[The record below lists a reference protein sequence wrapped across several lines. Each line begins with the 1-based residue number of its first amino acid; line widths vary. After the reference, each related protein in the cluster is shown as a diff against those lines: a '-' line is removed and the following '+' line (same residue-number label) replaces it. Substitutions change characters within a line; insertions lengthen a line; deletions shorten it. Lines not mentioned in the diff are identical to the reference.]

1 MFGITKKN
9 FIVLLTKTVKKC
21 MFLSTKK
28 LKIQPTLS
36 NLHSYEYTQE
46 LHYYPFAIK
55 LDKCVRSWNTLNNL
69 SNNLNT
75 LNNLSNKV
83 CVPNKTEDVNIRV
96 FNIIRGKMQQKF

>member
-1 MFGITKKN
+1 MFGITKKI

-21 MFLSTKK
+21 IFLSTQKF
-28 LKIQPTLS
+28 KIQPTLS

-55 LDKCVRSWNTLNNL
+55 LDRCVRSCNTLNNL

-75 LNNLSNKV
+75 LNNLTKKV
-83 CVPNKTEDVNIRV
+83 CVPNKTEDLNIHV